1 MKNAGP
7 YARLKFAMDYWCVP
21 WFWLIDQADLLPS
34 GSEFSNDLNL
44 ILVGTINTGKDQASI
59 GYDQFYL
66 TIKHS
71 LNILLSLL
79 KKFKF
84 NSSGIDT
91 DELHLLNISI
101 ISL

>member
-1 MKNAGP
+1 MQDLSLLWIIGVFP
-7 YARLKFAMDYWCVP
+7 GSGRL
-21 WFWLIDQADLLPS
+21 ADL
-34 GSEFSNDLNL
+34 NQ
-44 ILVGTINTGKDQASI
+44 ILAGTINTGKDQATI

-71 LNILLSLL
+71 LNILLSSL

-84 NSSGIDT
+84 NSSGNDT
-91 DELHLLNISI
+91 DELHPLSISI